1 MKPFQALLFDFD
13 GVIAHT
19 APAFRQALWTFL
31 REKQIQAVQ
40 EDFEENGNFT
50 MSLKQSVELLK
61 IKYGYDVE
69 LAELRARIGP
79 LQIELL
85 DKHLEFDPSLPLY
98 LEHCQ
103 RQGIKIAIGSNAFSD
118 RINWVLE
125 KMKIRE
131 YFSVVLGAGDIQNHK
146 PDPEVWIR
154 CAEELWV
161 PITEC
166 MIIENGLPGLT
177 GAQTCGARWIYFHRF
192 ERPEKACMEIAEKSV
207 ESFSELLD

>member
-19 APAFRQALWTFL
+19 APAFRQALWIFL
-31 REKQIQAVQ
+31 REKEIQAVE
-40 EDFEENGNFT
+40 EDFSENGNFT
-50 MSLKQSVELLK
+50 KSLKQSIEFLK
-61 IKYGYDVE
+61 EKYGYDID

-103 RQGIKIAIGSNAFSD
+103 RQGIKIAIGSNAFTE

-154 CAEELWV
+154 CAEELEV

-166 MIIENGLPGLT
+166 VIIENGLPGLT
-177 GAQTCGARWIYFHRF
+177 GARTCGAR
-192 ERPEKACMEIAEKSV
+192 
-207 ESFSELLD
+207 

>member
-1 MKPFQALLFDFD
+1 MKPFQAVLFDFD

-61 IKYGYDVE
+61 AKYGYDID

-103 RQGIKIAIGSNAFSD
+103 RQGIKIAIGSNAFSE

-154 CAEELWV
+154 CAEELNV

-166 MIIENGLPGLT
+166 MVIENGLPGLT
-177 GAQTCGARWIYFHRF
+177 
-192 ERPEKACMEIAEKSV
+192 
-207 ESFSELLD
+207 